1 MELKDYQKTSLERI
15 KKYLELVR
23 KEQDKG
29 NNNYASIAAWDSLK
43 SEFNLTNAYQK
54 RENGIGEDVPN
65 FVLKIPTGGGKT
77 FLAVKT
83 IDTINEVFR
92 QKRTGLVLWV
102 VPTTSIYRQT
112 VRALKNR
119 NHPYRQHL
127 DIASGGKTLILE
139 KYQGKID
146 CFTPL
151 DVEENLVV
159 YVLMLQSAARNVL
172 VQKDLRIFA
181 DSGGFTEFFPS
192 EDRLD
197 QHEKLMEKYSN
208 LETYNEAGGIWKRQI
223 KTSLGN
229 SLRLLNPVVILDE
242 SQKAYSANAQR
253 TIFGFN
259 PSVVVELS
267 ATPPEGSNVLANIT
281 GRQVN
286 NEEMIK
292 LDLHVTRKGSMAWK
306 DTLWASVKKREELE
320 KEAVKNEQNTGMY
333 IRPICLVRTE
343 RVGKE
348 QQGRGFIHAID
359 VRNELINGGIPAEH
373 IAKKTSEKDELKE
386 IDEVDGLM
394 SRECSIRYIITKQA
408 LQEGWD
414 CAFAYV
420 LAVLDKTN
428 SKTALTQLVGRIL
441 RQPYAKKTGIKL
453 LDESYVFAFREEA
466 SDLLQGIR
474 KAFEGEGLGDLRSY
488 ISAEEGLDGY
498 KKDLKK
504 KEYTMRK
511 KFEKVAKQIILPF
524 FLINDRG
531 EWRKLSYEMDILQ
544 RIDWNKIK
552 LDAIYSVPLT
562 GQKIRDDEYVAQL
575 SDNVR
580 EVIREKK
587 IAQKKSGGIIID
599 NIFMTQQLSDVVPN
613 PWQAFIFSNKIIS
626 KIKDKHKIKEISEN
640 FSFIIEE
647 SKRIIA
653 QQRDKLAEKLF
664 KKFLNQGRIRFMVVS
679 KDIGFKF
686 PKKLKVHANLEY
698 LRRPDGS
705 PMQSSLFEFVDK
717 DLFTKEL
724 EKPVAYFLDEQSKL
738 FFWYR
743 NEAKQDYGIQA
754 WKKYKIYPDFIFTM
768 KDMKN
773 KNKVNEVYI
782 IETKGDQLIGNL
794 DTNYKESVFDICNRY
809 SKKITTEKLIS
820 SMKDRKIEF
829 KVIYGNEWKRKLN
842 EIFEKKY

>member
-1 MELKDYQKTSLERI
+1 MELKDFQKTSLERI

-23 KEQDKG
+23 KEQDTG
-29 NNNYASIAAWDSLK
+29 NARHASADAWREVEKVFSLGQ
-43 SEFNLTNAYQK
+43 YQE
-54 RENGIGEDVPN
+54 RRNGIDQDVPN

-83 IDTINEVFR
+83 LDVINEVFR
-92 QKRTGLVLWV
+92 KKRTGLVLWV

-112 VRALKNR
+112 VRALKDR

-127 DIASGGKTLILE
+127 DIVSGGKTLILE

-146 CFTPL
+146 RFTPL

-197 QHEKLMEKYSN
+197 GHEKLIEKYPN
-208 LETYNEAGGIWKRQI
+208 LETFNEAGGIWKRQI

-229 SLRLLNPVVILDE
+229 SLRLLSPVVILDE

-267 ATPPEGSNVLANIT
+267 ATPPEGSNVLVNIT

-286 NEEMIK
+286 DEEMIK
-292 LDLHVTRKGSMAWK
+292 LDLHVTRKGSLAWK

-320 KEAVKNEQNTGMY
+320 KAAIKNEQNTGMY

-343 RVGKE
+343 RVGRE
-348 QQGRGFIHAID
+348 QQGRGFIHSND
-359 VRNELINGGIPAEH
+359 VRNELINGGIPAEY
-373 IAKKTSEKDELKE
+373 IAIKTSEEDELKE
-386 IDEVDGLM
+386 IDDIGGLM
-394 SRECSIRYIITKQA
+394 SRDCSVRYVITKQA

-420 LAVLDKTN
+420 LAVLDKAN

-441 RQPYAKKTGIKL
+441 RQPYAKKTGEKL

-474 KAFEGEGLGDLRSY
+474 KAFESEGLGDLHTY
-488 ISAEEGLDGY
+488 ISADEGLGGY
-498 KKDLKK
+498 GQDFEPR
-504 KEYTMRK
+504 EYVVRK
-511 KFEKVAKQIILPF
+511 RFEKVAEQIILPF
-524 FLINDRG
+524 FSINDRG
-531 EWRKLSYEMDILQ
+531 KWRKVSYEMDILR
-544 RIDWNKIK
+544 RIDWSAIK
-552 LDAIYSVPLT
+552 LDTIYSMSLT
-562 GQKIRDDEYVAQL
+562 GRVVRDDEYIAQL
-575 SDNVR
+575 SDDVR
-580 EVIREKK
+580 EVIKEKK
-587 IAQKKSGGIIID
+587 IAQKDSGGIVID
-599 NIFMTQQLSDVVPN
+599 SIFMAQQLGDVVPN
-613 PWQAFIFSNKIIS
+613 PWQAFQFTEMILNKMIS
-626 KIKDKHKIKEISEN
+626 LHKIELVSEN

-647 SKRIIA
+647 SKRIITE
-653 QQRDKLAEKLF
+653 QRDLLAKNFFNEL
-664 KKFLNQGRIRFMVVS
+664 LGRDEIRFMIVS
-679 KDIGFKF
+679 KDIGFKL
-686 PKKLKVHANLEY
+686 PKKIKVPANTEY

-705 PMQSSLFEFVDK
+705 PMQMSLFEFVAK
-717 DLFTKEL
+717 DSFTEGL
-724 EKPVAYFLDEQSKL
+724 EKPVAYFLDEQSRL

-743 NEAKQDYGIQA
+743 NEVKRDYGIQA
-754 WKKYKIYPDFIFTM
+754 WKKEKIYPDFIFTVT
-768 KDMKN
+768 DGKN
-773 KNKVNEVYI
+773 KDKVNRVYI
-782 IETKGDQLIGNL
+782 VETKGDQLVGNL
-794 DTNYKESVFDICNRY
+794 DTKYKELVFDVCNRY
-809 SKKITTEKLIS
+809 AKRIPTDALNLVMEERDIKYE
-820 SMKDRKIEF
+820 
-829 KVIYGNEWKRKLN
+829 VIYGSEWQRKLN
-842 EIFEKKY
+842 DLFAGKK